1 MTELEYDVIDELYF
15 VTAYSELQQKF
26 SISQEQLG
34 TVLKT
39 LLSKGWVKCL
49 KTVSEELIFDEKE
62 FDKSFPDYFY
72 LATKAGLLA
81 HNSTD

>member
-26 SISQEQLG
+26 SSHEELG
-34 TVLKT
+34 AVLKT
-39 LLSKGWVKCL
+39 LVLKGWVKCL

-62 FDKSFPDYFY
+62 FDESFPDYFY